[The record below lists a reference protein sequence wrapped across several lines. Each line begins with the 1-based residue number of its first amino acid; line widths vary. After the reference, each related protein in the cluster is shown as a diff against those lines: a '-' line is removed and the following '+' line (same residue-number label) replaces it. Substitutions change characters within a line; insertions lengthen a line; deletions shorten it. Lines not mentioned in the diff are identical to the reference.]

1 MFLAEF
7 AKTVDEWPGTF
18 NVDIPQVAASKVISL
33 GVGGKYLATA
43 FDKPLDLSAEFSR
56 FVAGPSGSPWHK
68 QDQTVLGVASFL
80 SPSVKLFGEYIH
92 TDGYVPLNFII
103 GGNLEDPAT
112 THSDSNAASDIL
124 MFGAN
129 VAY

>member
-56 FVAGPSGSPWHK
+56 FV
-68 QDQTVLGVASFL
+68 
-80 SPSVKLFGEYIH
+80 
-92 TDGYVPLNFII
+92 
-103 GGNLEDPAT
+103 
-112 THSDSNAASDIL
+112 
-124 MFGAN
+124 
-129 VAY
+129 